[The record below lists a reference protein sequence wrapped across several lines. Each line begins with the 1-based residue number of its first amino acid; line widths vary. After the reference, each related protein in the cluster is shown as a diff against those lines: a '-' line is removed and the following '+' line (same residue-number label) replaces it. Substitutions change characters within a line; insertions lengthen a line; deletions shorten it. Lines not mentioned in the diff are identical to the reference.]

1 MRADG
6 ERFLLQAPRDARNQ
20 KTWRRARLMSGYLAQ
35 SADTIWLYCS
45 HMAPLIVFN
54 NYLNLNKVLQ
64 QSLVF
69 NQGNIDLYCS
79 LARFCLTSGSLMGNS
94 PVTALLTEGII
105 LIHHKVTVEP
115 TCELV
120 FVTLLEA
127 FGVFLG
133 YQVLRQPSRF

>member
-6 ERFLLQAPRDARNQ
+6 ERFLLQAPRDTRNQ
-20 KTWRRARLMSGYLAQ
+20 KTWRKASLMSGYLAQ
-35 SADTIWLYCS
+35 SADTIWLHCS
-45 HMAPLIVFN
+45 HMAPLIVFS

-64 QSLVF
+64 QSLVL
-69 NQGNIDLYCS
+69 NPGNIHLYCS

-94 PVTALLTEGII
+94 PVTALLSEGII
-105 LIHHKVTVEP
+105 LIHHRVTVEP

-127 FGVFLG
+127 FGIFLV
-133 YQVLRQPSRF
+133 YQALRQPSRF